1 MQVFAHPAGST
12 RARPLSSTVTTP
24 AAAAGGW
31 MRLGL
36 DVTPSRIVWT
46 RHDTGSPASVTVSD
60 STWRGGYL
68 HIGRVSTDQDASA
81 SYRNL
86 RVS

>member
-1 MQVFAHPAGST
+1 MRT
-12 RARPLSSTVTTP
+12 RLQ
-24 AAAAGGW
+24 
-31 MRLGL
+31 
-36 DVTPSRIVWT
+36 VTPRRIAWT

-68 HIGRVSTDQDASA
+68 HIGRVSTDQNASA